1 MPERFALIV
10 LSALLLAGAQSMAA
24 QGQPLGRP
32 VAIDKLPAGSL
43 YVLDG
48 QAAVHAVDFQGARPA
63 VTGSFR
69 FPSGWAPSDIVSAQK
84 DGKNILF
91 LSVNRGLNGQVWM
104 CSTTGQ
110 TLKFWSFQNG
120 VAGID
125 YDLPS
130 STLFVASGRTPEVFR
145 INLAKDTA
153 PEFVGETTGSQRLGP
168 VLYDAKDSA
177 VLVGDVVMGAVYKV
191 EIAHRKSSVLFSGL
205 KSPAAMKLSGDGS
218 SLFVADA
225 GARSVVRFSM
235 AQPGS
240 APVTFAAIPQ
250 FRSPSG
256 LAWVGDRLAVSDDG
270 AQALFILSRS
280 GRLDSSVP

>member
-1 MPERFALIV
+1 
-10 LSALLLAGAQSMAA
+10 
-24 QGQPLGRP
+24 
-32 VAIDKLPAGSL
+32 
-43 YVLDG
+43 
-48 QAAVHAVDFQGARPA
+48 
-63 VTGSFR
+63 
-69 FPSGWAPSDIVSAQK
+69 
-84 DGKNILF
+84 
-91 LSVNRGLNGQVWM
+91 
-104 CSTTGQ
+104 
-110 TLKFWSFQNG
+110 
-120 VAGID
+120 
-125 YDLPS
+125 
-130 STLFVASGRTPEVFR
+130 
-145 INLAKDTA
+145 
-153 PEFVGETTGSQRLGP
+153 VGETTGSQRLGP